1 MTARHPAPAHAGAV
15 LSPEPTA
22 VKIRPADIIVPAVVP
37 SIVSGAALIADWQ
50 YGSHAVAVEV
60 VAAIAAGK
68 LSFVSFAKKWSPAL
82 SWGSL
87 TVAGAFT
94 QAGVTTVGG
103 LGPTAY
109 AWLVASAAA
118 VAAKLVYKH
127 HTRHDDIKVNM
138 EAVKLQTALVGQQIR
153 QQQLAKL
160 TTPEPVPVGPD
171 LSGRTVEEQQLR
183 AALWDTL
190 KVELA
195 GCHVEA
201 TAVGWKAVLDL
212 PPALDRTTLRTRW
225 PKVAGALR
233 VDGAFHLDDG
243 PLTSQLVVNYVAG
256 DPLDTPVPYEPEY
269 GATFRD
275 PVVIGRDEFG
285 HDVAVEFAYVHTLIA
300 GSSKFGKSTLVRLIA
315 IRLAG
320 RPDVV
325 LYGVDMK
332 PGSPELSPM
341 LPILQDLASTPE
353 EAHALMDW
361 LKQEIG
367 ERGEILA
374 QHEDQ
379 EWIPEKHGRPA
390 VYVIVDE
397 HAELVRQGD
406 KGAKK
411 GDRIS
416 DKVESFLALNRAY
429 GIHMI
434 SATQQPSS
442 GVFGGKTDA
451 RGNYANR
458 ISTRMNDKHH
468 AMFVFGRSSGYD
480 PGALTK
486 PGEIQVNTPDHGRP
500 FRSRVQWLRGED
512 FKREIARLARETA
525 KAPVGKR
532 LILPVAGASNQERV
546 RSALAKYGN
555 CTRRELEQATGLG
568 EKQVLDAARALRPE
582 VERCED
588 TGTWRLVPVGAWEAQ
603 AIASP

>member
-1 MTARHPAPAHAGAV
+1 MKLTR
-15 LSPEPTA
+15 
-22 VKIRPADIIVPAVVP
+22 ADLATSTIAP
-37 SIVSGAALIADWQ
+37 SIVTGAALIAEWQ
-50 YGSHAVAVEV
+50 YGTHAAAVEFLT
-60 VAAIAAGK
+60 AIGTGK
-68 LSFVSFAKKWSPAL
+68 LCFVSFAKKWSPSL
-82 SWGSL
+82 SWASL
-87 TVAGAFT
+87 TATGMFT

-103 LGPTAY
+103 IGPTAY
-109 AWLVASAAA
+109 AWLVSTAAA
-118 VAAKLVYKH
+118 VAARLVYKH
-127 HTRHDDIKVNM
+127 HTRHDDIKLDQ
-138 EAVKLQTALVGQQIR
+138 EAVKLQTALIR
-153 QQQLAKL
+153 QQMAAHQLAVR
-160 TTPEPVPVGPD
+160 TAPDPVPAGPD

-183 AALWDTL
+183 TAVWETL
-190 KVELA
+190 KAELT
-195 GCHVEA
+195 GCFVEA
-201 TAVGWKAVLDL
+201 TDVGWKAVLDC
-212 PPALDRTTLRTRW
+212 PPNLDRATLKTRW
-225 PKVAGALR
+225 PKVAGAMR
-233 VDGAFHLDDG
+233 AGGAFHLDDG
-243 PLTSQLVVNYVAG
+243 PLSSQLVINYVDG
-256 DPLDTPVPYEPEY
+256 DPLETVVPYVAEH

-275 PVVIGRDEFG
+275 PIRIARDEFG
-285 HDVAVEFAYVHTLIA
+285 QPVDIEMAYAHTLIA

-320 RPDVV
+320 RPDTV

-332 PGSPELSPM
+332 PGSPELAPM

-361 LKQEIG
+361 MKAELD
-367 ERGEILA
+367 ERGRILA
-374 QHEDQ
+374 QHGDQ

-406 KGAKK
+406 KGRKK
-411 GDRIS
+411 GERIS

-458 ISTRMNDKHH
+458 VSTRMNDRDH
-468 AMFVFGRSSGYD
+468 AMFVFGRSSGYN
-480 PGALTK
+480 PGDLTK
-486 PGEIQVNTPDHGRP
+486 PGEILVNTPDHGKP

-512 FKREIARLARETA
+512 FRREVARLARETA

-532 LILPVAGASNQERV
+532 LILPVPGASNQERV
-546 RSALAKYGN
+546 RAALVKYGN

-588 TGTWRLVPVGAWEAQ
+588 TQTWRIVPVAAWEAQ
-603 AIASP
+603 AVAAQ